1 MCTNVTHES
10 TGLVFNL
17 DLRRTLKTNLISN
30 VQHIFTRMLW
40 GRNKG
45 PQTKFCAIFSL
56 NVHNPIFL
64 LIVQSNKLTV
74 TFYIKEFDWRSRT
87 RLQRSVKICW
97 TFEIRFVFTFRARRK
112 LRQKKS
118 SQFKLNLNFLW
129 WSIFTFM
136 CYSVFIRM
144 LFLRYSNFSI

>member
-1 MCTNVTHES
+1 MPCYISGLSHSVCRIFIFITVGDTSNHKFWTIFNKTGHRLSEMCTNVTHKS

-56 NVHNPIFL
+56 NVHINPIFL

-87 RLQRSVKICW
+87 RLQRLK
-97 TFEIRFVFTFRARRK
+97 FFVDRME
-112 LRQKKS
+112 
-118 SQFKLNLNFLW
+118 NF
-129 WSIFTFM
+129 M
-136 CYSVFIRM
+136 YP
-144 LFLRYSNFSI
+144 